1 MDEEGDVAVAAG
13 TGGGEADGGVG
24 KAEAEGNDN
33 NSHRH
38 PAGGGDDESSD
49 NDDDDDLG
57 GFRPPSVDMEERDHE
72 GCTPLHVA
80 LTAKNLDAARLL
92 LECGAGTTRRLEGS
106 TPAHVAL
113 SVASVGKHRGFA
125 NAALKLLLEYH
136 HDVSV
141 KDDRGQTLLHLA
153 ASFGLEDAMATLL
166 EAPGGRELMDS
177 KERLSCRP
185 LHLAALAGHVGA
197 TRALISAGCDAS
209 FTNLH
214 GNTALHLACSKARWG
229 VARVLLDDGKAS
241 VVAYNK
247 SKQTPA
253 AVALKQGLR
262 IPDTLPELN
271 EAAATATAT
280 IGNADSTNS
289 TTANTEQ
296 ERGSSFSS
304 SSSSNR
310 GKVKKKAKWE
320 FPVAGGSGRGDDTAA

>member
-1 MDEEGDVAVAAG
+1 
-13 TGGGEADGGVG
+13 
-24 KAEAEGNDN
+24 
-33 NSHRH
+33 
-38 PAGGGDDESSD
+38 
-49 NDDDDDLG
+49 
-57 GFRPPSVDMEERDHE
+57 
-72 GCTPLHVA
+72 
-80 LTAKNLDAARLL
+80 
-92 LECGAGTTRRLEGS
+92 TRRLEGS

-113 SVASVGKHRGFA
+113 SVASVGKHRRFA

-197 TRALISAGCDAS
+197 TRALISAGCDTS

-241 VVAYNK
+241 AVANNK
-247 SKQTPA
+247 NKQTPA
-253 AVALKQGLR
+253 AVALKQGLG
-262 IPDTLPELN
+262 IPDTLPELH
-271 EAAATATAT
+271 EAAATQQQQQRSATPRAPT
-280 IGNADSTNS
+280 VLLPTQNKSGMSPPPPPPP
-289 TTANTEQ
+289 
-296 ERGSSFSS
+296 
-304 SSSSNR
+304 SNR
-310 GKVKKKAKWE
+310 GKVKKKKAKWE
-320 FPVAGGSGRGDDTAA
+320 FPVAG